1 MNTILDRMNLRPQE
15 RRFIVVV
22 VVAFFVVINF
32 WLIWPHFGDWKK
44 AQNELAKA
52 RLTLEKYQK
61 ETDAKKVTESQA
73 RLKELEGSGS
83 SIAASE
89 QSLELAKAI
98 YNYAALA
105 NVRINDNSPASLLF
119 TTNAYFEEQARKVA
133 LVAEEKDLVNF
144 LLTIGSSN
152 SIIRVRSMVLSPDPT
167 STRLKGDITLVAS
180 YQKIPKQNPPVA
192 SVPAKPG
199 SAAAKTNAA
208 PKTAKPA
215 TAANS
220 AVPVIR
226 PTNAPGIKPKVSSPP
241 PGKTPPDQ
249 RKNEPAKKS

>member
-22 VVAFFVVINF
+22 VVAVFMVGNF
-32 WLIWPHFGDWKK
+32 LLIWPHFGDWKK
-44 AQNELAKA
+44 SQDELDKA
-52 RLTLEKYQK
+52 RLTFEKYQK

-73 RLKELEGSGS
+73 RLKELEGAGTT
-83 SIAASE
+83 IAASE

-98 YNYAALA
+98 YNYATLA
-105 NVRINDNSPASLLF
+105 NVKINDNSPATILF
-119 TTNAYFEEQARKVA
+119 TTNAYFEEQARKVS

-152 SIIRVRSMVLSPDPT
+152 SIIRVRHMVLGPDPT
-167 STRLKGDITLVAS
+167 GTRLKGDITLVAS
-180 YQKIPKQNPPVA
+180 YQKNPTQKPPAAPVQ
-192 SVPAKPG
+192 AKPG
-199 SAAAKTNAA
+199 SAAAKTNTV

-215 TAANS
+215 TAANP
-220 AVPVIR
+220 AAPLIR
-226 PTNAPGIKPKVSSPP
+226 PNNAPGIKPKDSSPT
-241 PGKTPPDQ
+241 PGKTPPDL